1 MYVPKVDLEEI
12 WSSYADT
19 AAMAAQI
26 GTEAFVPFFSTA
38 TAFAA
43 GDWRTAAQE
52 AAFELGGSRWARR
65 HSARATM
72 RSRH

>member
-43 GDWRTAAQE
+43 G
-52 AAFELGGSRWARR
+52 GGSVGR
-65 HSARATM
+65 
-72 RSRH
+72 